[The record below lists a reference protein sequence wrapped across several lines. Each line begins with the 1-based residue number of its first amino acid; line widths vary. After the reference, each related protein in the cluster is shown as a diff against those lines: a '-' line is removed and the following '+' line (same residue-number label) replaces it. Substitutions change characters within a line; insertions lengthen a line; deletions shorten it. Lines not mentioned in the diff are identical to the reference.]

1 MSTIDRNTR
10 YNDESVA
17 GSLTLQ
23 EKLDFRQEEACM
35 VGTNAQEPFHAQHFT
50 PLVTRD
56 RSIPYDVSMH
66 FENDPF
72 SATLPDQTLRPL
84 ETERSQDS
92 ATPRAKS
99 AKSHFPTSIRS
110 SPEIIDLNDPNA
122 TVRQSHSSGEKLTQ
136 SSLPG
141 SKYERSHHPHF
152 PPPHA
157 HPYPFYYPY
166 YPPPPSHSRPPL
178 PNRKPSMRDSV
189 TESSGE
195 QNEPNPIKTHS
206 EEKTSH
212 SSHLP
217 PPYPWPY
224 PPHQMYF
231 YPPPPPYF
239 PPPSNDLKPKMMDKK
254 ESSQISAVPLPSRVC
269 SNMDAAPVHSSES
282 PPKRKRKSSGSPI
295 RSEKLSAIK
304 ERAQVAVLKDQ
315 KKNEG
320 IPSSVLEKRAR
331 KNAQSR
337 QRAAKLK
344 ERISVIQAK
353 KSSERTPEEASI
365 LAKFEERRL
374 RKNGRS
380 RERAIHRKE
389 EFERIFS
396 KPEDL
401 WTEEEK
407 AFMVETMVA
416 KYKKNEG
423 DRMRRK
429 KMKSDGTFSES
440 FEDDSSSMASST
452 VRSYIKKDV
461 LPRAHHIT
469 STKGQHSNSPQF
481 RSKSF
486 AASPPS
492 QIGFQCQSPR
502 FETKKGHSDDLL
514 RIPLTPNVA
523 LTPILG
529 NITLQHDGPTPDY
542 GKMFDVTPLH
552 DGSLKEYVFDSKR
565 SEGPVIE
572 STSLELNSNHLL
584 SNPDITIT
592 PRTPNHQRSLP
603 FIQLTSPLDL
613 SPLHLPRRQKMTDGL
628 YESLTG
634 FGNEFHAHENQDK
647 IAVSFSVDS
656 NSDGKFVDH

>member
-10 YNDESVA
+10 YPDESIA

-23 EKLDFRQEEACM
+23 DNVELRKEEACM
-35 VGTNAQEPFHAQHFT
+35 VATNAKEPFHAEHFT

-56 RSIPYDVSMH
+56 RSIIYDVSMH

-72 SATLPDQTLRPL
+72 SAMLPDQMPRPL
-84 ETERSQDS
+84 EIERSPDS
-92 ATPRAKS
+92 ATP
-99 AKSHFPTSIRS
+99 FPTSVRS
-110 SPEIIDLNDPNA
+110 SSEIIGRHDPIA
-122 TVRQSHSSGEKLTQ
+122 TIRRSNSPGEKLTQ
-136 SSLPG
+136 PSSPG
-141 SKYERSHHPHF
+141 STYERPRHPHF
-152 PPPHA
+152 PPPHG
-157 HPYPFYYPY
+157 HPYPFYHPY

-178 PNRKPSMRDSV
+178 PNRKTGSF
-189 TESSGE
+189 GG
-195 QNEPNPIKTHS
+195 QNEPYSKAHS
-206 EEKTSH
+206 EENISH

-231 YPPPPPYF
+231 YPPPPYF
-239 PPPSNDLKPKMMDKK
+239 PPPSNDLKPKMMNQK
-254 ESSQISAVPLPSRVC
+254 ELSQLSAVPLPSRDR
-269 SNMDAAPVHSSES
+269 SKIDAAPTHSTES
-282 PPKRKRKSSGSPI
+282 PPKRKRKSSESPI

-304 ERAQVAVLKDQ
+304 ERAHVAVLKDQ

-320 IPSSVLEKRAR
+320 IPSTVLQKRAR

-353 KSSERTPEEASI
+353 QPSARTPEEASI
-365 LAKFEERRL
+365 LAKFEDRRL
-374 RKNGRS
+374 KKNGRS

-396 KPEDL
+396 KPEDF

-416 KYKKNEG
+416 KYKKNQG

-440 FEDDSSSMASST
+440 FEDDSSSMASSS
-452 VRSYIKKDV
+452 VRSSIKKEV
-461 LPRAHHIT
+461 LSSAHLTT
-469 STKGQHSNSPQF
+469 STKGQRSNSPQF
-481 RSKSF
+481 RPRPL

-492 QIGFQCQSPR
+492 QIGFHCQSPR

-529 NITLQHDGPTPDY
+529 NITLQHDGSTPDY
-542 GKMFDVTPLH
+542 GKMFDVTPLR
-552 DGSLKEYVFDSKR
+552 DGSLKEYIFDSKR
-565 SEGPVIE
+565 SEGQVIE
-572 STSLELNSNHLL
+572 STALELTSNSIL
-584 SNPDITIT
+584 SNPGITHT
-592 PRTPNHQRSLP
+592 PRTPNNQRSLP

-613 SPLHLPRRQKMTDGL
+613 SPLHLPRRQKMTAGL

-656 NSDGKFVDH
+656 NSDGKFADH